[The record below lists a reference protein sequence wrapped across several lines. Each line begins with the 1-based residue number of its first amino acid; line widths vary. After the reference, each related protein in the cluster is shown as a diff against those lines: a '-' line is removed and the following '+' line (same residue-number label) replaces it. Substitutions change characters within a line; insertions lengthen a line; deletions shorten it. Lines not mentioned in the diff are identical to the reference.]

1 MKLNDGEQVLKE
13 DGSARYSKGKL
24 NVSPGKLVLTN
35 QRLGFERNNPVA
47 AAFGLLGMLLLS
59 PILPRKLVV
68 DLPLGEIASFA
79 RGKYG
84 INQNVVVVTT
94 REGQEYRFIVSKF
107 DAWTPVLAQA
117 RIPQAQPVV

>member
-1 MKLNDGEQVLKE
+1 VKLNDGEQVFKE
-13 DGSARYSKGKL
+13 DGSARYAKGKL

-47 AAFGLLGMLLLS
+47 AAFGLLGLLLLS

-68 DLPLGEIASFA
+68 DLPLGQIASFT

-84 INQNVVVVTT
+84 INQNVVVVSAHD
-94 REGQEYRFIVSKF
+94 GAEYRFIVSKF
-107 DAWTPVLAQA
+107 DAWAPVLAQA
-117 RIPQAQPVV
+117 RIPQAQPAV

>member
-1 MKLNDGEQVLKE
+1 MKLNDGEQLIKAE
-13 DGSARYSKGKL
+13 GARYAKGKL
-24 NVSPGKLVLTN
+24 NVMPGVLTLTDRRFVFD
-35 QRLGFERNNPVA
+35 QRNAVA
-47 AAFGLLGMLLLS
+47 SAFGLLGALILG
-59 PILPRKLVV
+59 PILPRRVVV
-68 DLPLGEIASFA
+68 DLPLGQIASFA

-94 REGQEYRFIVSKF
+94 PEGQEYRFLVSKF